1 MVNTKS
7 NTEIQHLNSDFLKY
21 YSKMDFKEVG
31 ELLPTCENEYKV
43 FGLGFLNQK
52 KESKLHKSC
61 PFVQNYVPK
70 HVFLH
75 NSLAQCARN
84 PYLCT

>member
-7 NTEIQHLNSDFLKY
+7 NTEIQHLNSDYLKY
-21 YSKMDFKEVG
+21 YSKLDFQEIG
-31 ELLPTCENEYKV
+31 ELLHTCGNEYKV

-52 KESKLHKSC
+52 KESELHKSD

>member
-7 NTEIQHLNSDFLKY
+7 NTEIQHLNSDYLKY

-52 KESKLHKSC
+52 KGIGI
-61 PFVQNYVPK
+61 
-70 HVFLH
+70 
-75 NSLAQCARN
+75 A
-84 PYLCT
+84 